1 MPGCA
6 FSARTKS
13 PKSPRT
19 NSAFQS
25 TLSSVDDTT
34 YFFAALI
41 ALANGFVQSGNAS
54 EAGGRHAC
62 IKSYVTRP
70 NSSASASGGSV
81 GARLRGLGGVFKI
94 DFHRSMWKA
103 LGDYFRDPRLRQLFG
118 RYATYYGSDPFT
130 APATLNLI
138 AHVEQLGVWT
148 VEGGMFELLFVFDN
162 YPFKAPK
169 ITFQTKIY
177 HPNISDAGE
186 ICHEIYESD
195 WVPTKKVRS
204 IMGILRSMLIS
215 PNPASPIREE
225 IAQQFAQ
232 DYDGYC
238 KTAREWTVKHAS
250 G

>member
-1 MPGCA
+1 M
-6 FSARTKS
+6 R
-13 PKSPRT
+13 R
-19 NSAFQS
+19 
-25 TLSSVDDTT
+25 
-34 YFFAALI
+34 AAQRVIMEFTEL
-41 ALANGFVQSGNAS
+41 NNQPEDGFTV
-54 EAGGRHAC
+54 
-62 IKSYVTRP
+62 
-70 NSSASASGGSV
+70 SASDPGAEWNVHMHGPEGS
-81 GARLRGLGGVFKI
+81 
-94 DFHRSMWKA
+94 
-103 LGDYFRDPRLRQLFG
+103 
-118 RYATYYGSDPFT
+118 PF
-130 APATLNLI
+130 
-138 AHVEQLGVWT
+138 
-148 VEGGMFELLFVFDN
+148 EGGTFELLFVFDN

-250 G
+250 L